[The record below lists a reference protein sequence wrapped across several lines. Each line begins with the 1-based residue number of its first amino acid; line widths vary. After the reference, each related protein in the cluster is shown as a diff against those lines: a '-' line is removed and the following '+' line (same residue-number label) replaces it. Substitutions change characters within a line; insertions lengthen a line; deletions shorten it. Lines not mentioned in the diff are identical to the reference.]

1 MKTDRLVDLPPRRR
15 SLPAA
20 APCID
25 AGLIARAGKLLK
37 VLKLRKLTIVTAES
51 CTAGLISAALSQVEG
66 AGEILHG
73 SFVTYTKAN
82 KSAALGVSPE
92 LLRTEG
98 SVNAA
103 VVKQL
108 AGGALLRSPA
118 DIALAVTGVLGPDPD
133 EDGNPVGLVY
143 LCCCRRDGEPTVVRE
158 DYGKAAHDLLRRRVV
173 IEALDLAEACIAKS

>member
-1 MKTDRLVDLPPRRR
+1 MKTDRLADLAPRRR

-20 APCID
+20 AACID

-37 VLKLRKLTIVTAES
+37 VLKLRKLTIVTTES
-51 CTAGLISAALSQVEG
+51 CTAGLISAALSQAEG

-108 AGGALLRSPA
+108 AGGALAAPA
-118 DIALAVTGVLGPDPD
+118 DRRPSGRDR
-133 EDGNPVGLVY
+133 NPAY
-143 LCCCRRDGEPTVVRE
+143 PCRKD
-158 DYGKAAHDLLRRRVV
+158 ARRNASRR
-173 IEALDLAEACIAKS
+173 